1 MEDTNKD
8 IQRGEH
14 TMKDVE
20 YGSMVHHIS
29 TLIGMKQYLSYVFDA
44 VKTNR
49 LTKEE
54 FVNIVIAVESNSF
67 TYGIEYAQDRNE
79 LSERYRGKSQ

>member
-29 TLIGMKQYLSYVFDA
+29 TLIGMNQYLSYVFDA
-44 VKTNR
+44 VRTGR